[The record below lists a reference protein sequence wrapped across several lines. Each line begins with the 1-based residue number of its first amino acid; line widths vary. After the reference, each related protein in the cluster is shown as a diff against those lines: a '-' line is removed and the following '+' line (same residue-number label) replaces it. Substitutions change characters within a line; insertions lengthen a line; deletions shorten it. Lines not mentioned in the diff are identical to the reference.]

1 MKQLFNDITDL
12 SIMEKFEII
21 LDRAKNENVALSN
34 VADYYLTLQES
45 YNIDIDIDDIIELAE
60 NYGYDFSNFQA
71 YLSKLN

>member
-1 MKQLFNDITDL
+1 MKQLFNEITDL

-45 YNIDIDIDDIIELAE
+45 YNIDIDIHDIVELAE
-60 NYGYDFSNFQA
+60 NYGYDFSNFED
-71 YLSKLN
+71 YLSKIN